1 MKRYLRLVVFLS
13 AAICLSGCGA
23 LSERLSLFDPLAK
36 VKMSR
41 DNTNA
46 EAAAAAW
53 IAANGTPDL
62 DSDGTTNGWQE
73 WFAWVRMA
81 LQTYE
86 ANKK

>member
-1 MKRYLRLVVFLS
+1 MKRISLIILALLF
-13 AAICLSGCGA
+13 AAGLSGCGA

-62 DSDGTTNGWQE
+62 DSDGTINGWQE

>member
-1 MKRYLRLVVFLS
+1 MKRTLYLIALLF
-13 AAICLSGCGA
+13 AATLSGCGA
-23 LSERLSLFDPLAK
+23 ISERLSLFDPLAK

-53 IAANGTPDL
+53 VAANGTPDL

-73 WFAWVRMA
+73 WFAWLRMA